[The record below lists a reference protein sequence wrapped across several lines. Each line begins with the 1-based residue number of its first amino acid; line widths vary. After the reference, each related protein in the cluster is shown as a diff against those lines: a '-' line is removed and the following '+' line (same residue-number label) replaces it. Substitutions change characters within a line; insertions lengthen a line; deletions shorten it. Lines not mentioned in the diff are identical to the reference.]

1 MVLIGWW
8 RKNQIALSVGV
19 LVYEKREGSSL
30 IPMGWVEVEDFVGLN
45 LGSVVEQPW
54 LLYFSTSGFSCQGM
68 LVHRGTGNTRTRRI
82 APCHHLGAY
91 QYIVDL
97 MFLNLWV
104 H

>member
-1 MVLIGWW
+1 MIP
-8 RKNQIALSVGV
+8 
-19 LVYEKREGSSL
+19 LVYEKMEGSSL
-30 IPMGWVEVEDFVGLN
+30 IQMGWVEVENSVGLN

-91 QYIVDL
+91 HYKLGQTDL
-97 MFLNLWV
+97 GQTPLPWFVNLDCKL
-104 H
+104 

>member
-54 LLYFSTSGFSCQGM
+54 LLYFSASGFSSLAFFLVSGFM
-68 LVHRGTGNTRTRRI
+68 LCLSLLLLFDSADSNSF
-82 APCHHLGAY
+82 C
-91 QYIVDL
+91 
-97 MFLNLWV
+97 NLFS
-104 H
+104 HK